1 MMTSPVS
8 TYATVNA
15 MVKCIAAKLNVVF
28 HDSVHLILFDEL
40 IIDNRSQLFKQAKPI
55 SVIGIGELKKAQYAP

>member
-1 MMTSPVS
+1 MS
-8 TYATVNA
+8 
-15 MVKCIAAKLNVVF
+15 F

-55 SVIGIGELKKAQYAP
+55 SVIGIGEQKGAICALNK